1 MTNQR
6 LDYLD
11 SIRGIAAM
19 TTLVGHWLH
28 MFKPDQ
34 GMPERTRSGSISPYA
49 VPMGSPCFL
58 C

>member
-11 SIRGIAAM
+11 SIRGIAAL
-19 TTLVGHWLH
+19 TTLMGHWLH

-34 GMPERTRSGSISPYA
+34 GRT
-49 VPMGSPCFL
+49 
-58 C
+58 